1 MNKPWGLFRS
11 LFALAPVLVL
21 VPLVSYRLHY
31 SLPSPATSP
40 TDPVTG
46 FPQISESKILGYAK
60 YLSEDIG
67 YRTVGTKEHALAE
80 AWLLKEAQLI
90 AQRCPK
96 DLECEV
102 WRQSGSGSH
111 RFDMMGKRL
120 YKTYRDLSN
129 IIVRVSNGTD
139 AGKAHAIL
147 VNAHLDST
155 LPSPGAADDALSCG
169 VMLEAFRVLTQT
181 PGWSPHH
188 SIIFLF
194 NNAEESLQDGS
205 HLYSTQD
212 PSASSVR
219 AVINLEAAGTTGPE
233 MLFQATSEQMINAYS
248 RVPRPFG
255 TIMANEVFSSGILLS
270 DTDFRQFEE
279 YLNVTGL
286 DMAIVSNSYLYH
298 MRKDLVENVEPGV
311 AQHMADNTLALLRY
325 LTSPESPLPSLDT
338 GYTKPQTVFFSFFG
352 LFFRYSFQTARI
364 TYFVFF
370 IASLGFVKLTYI
382 DPAPALKKGRT
393 MWQEQLRGMAAVIAA
408 PIGALFGANTVAYIM
423 TKILNKG
430 MSWFS
435 VELSC
440 LVLYLPP
447 ALAGALAS
455 QLLFG
460 RIREVTIFTSLLLLQ
475 SYLAFTLQMIGYG
488 SAAMFYL
495 CALPLGVSLLL
506 NQISALDPEEIHLW
520 TYAISQLVPLMN
532 GTQLCA
538 GLFDVFVPLTGR
550 IGSDAPSEYIIA
562 SMTAL
567 VGAYSYPNVVA
578 FAHRFN
584 RRTLVRSV
592 LLLSVFSSVAILVF
606 KEREVFDEMHQKRL
620 FIIHMEN
627 ITTSENHLLIG
638 SADAAPGYESIAN
651 VVTEGF
657 AGEGVTAVIPVIDE
671 NNRDWDVL
679 YPFSQFLAPYKISLP
694 IVPQYEAAQ
703 ASAAP
708 ASIKIT
714 AVNDVF
720 DKVAGTRK
728 LTLKIDHPEVIWTA
742 LAFDAH
748 VLEWTLDK
756 NPPNE
761 HARHHVKE
769 ASFYGVDTWSFDLV
783 YKIPPSTPE
792 SPSSHL
798 LKIHFSGIK
807 EKAMWPG
814 KKSEKDKGGRAMALF
829 EDLDDY
835 VDKKFGGTV
844 DVLLM
849 GCLGG
854 VVTV

>member
-1 MNKPWGLFRS
+1 MSKPWGLFRS
-11 LFALAPVLVL
+11 LLALAPVLVL

-31 SLPSPATSP
+31 SLPVPLTSL
-40 TDPVTG
+40 TDPSTG
-46 FPQISESKILGYAK
+46 LPQLSESKILWYAK
-60 YLSEDIG
+60 HLSEEIG
-67 YRTVGTKEHALAE
+67 YRTVGTKEHALGD

-90 AQRCPK
+90 AKECPK
-96 DLECEV
+96 GLECEV

-129 IIVRVSNGTD
+129 IVVRVSNGTD

-155 LPSPGAADDALSCG
+155 LPSPGAADDALPCG

-188 SIIFLF
+188 AIVFLF

-212 PSASSVR
+212 RSAPTVR

-233 MLFQATSEQMINAYS
+233 LLFQATSEQMIDAYS

-255 TIMANEVFSSGILLS
+255 TIIANEIFSSGILLS

-298 MRKDLVENVEPGV
+298 MRKDLVENIEPGV
-311 AQHMADNTLALLRY
+311 AQHMADNTLALLQY

-338 GYTKPQTVFFSFFG
+338 GYTKPQTVFYSLFG
-352 LFFRYSFQTARI
+352 LFFRYSFHTAKI

-370 IASLGFVKLTYI
+370 ITSLAFVKLTYV
-382 DPAPALKKGRT
+382 DPAPALKKGRA
-393 MWQEQLRGMAAVIAA
+393 MWQEQLRGIAAAIAA
-408 PIGALFGANTVAYIM
+408 PIGALVGANAVAYLM
-423 TKILNKG
+423 ANVFNKG

-435 VELSC
+435 AELSC
-440 LVLYLPP
+440 LALYLPP

-455 QLLFG
+455 QLIFG
-460 RIREVTIFTSLLLLQ
+460 RVREVTIFTSLLLLQ
-475 SYLAFTLQMIGYG
+475 SSLALSLQMIGYG
-488 SAAMFYL
+488 SAAIYFV
-495 CALPLGVSLLL
+495 CSLPLGVSLVL
-506 NQISALDPEEIHLW
+506 NQIFVSDPEEIRLW
-520 TYAISQLVPLMN
+520 TYAISQLMPLMS
-532 GTQLCA
+532 GTELCA
-538 GLFDVFVPLTGR
+538 TLFDVFVPLTGR
-550 IGSDAPSEYIIA
+550 IGRDAPTEHIIA
-562 SMTAL
+562 SMTVL
-567 VGAYSYPNVVA
+567 VGAMAYPSVIA
-578 FAHRFN
+578 LSHRFS

-592 LLLSVFSSVAILVF
+592 LCLSLLSGVAMLVF
-606 KEREVFDEMHQKRL
+606 MRREPFDEMHQKRL
-620 FIIHMEN
+620 FVIHMEN
-627 ITTSENHLLIG
+627 VTTSENHLLIG
-638 SADAAPGYESIAN
+638 SADAAPGYESITTAI
-651 VVTEGF
+651 TEGF
-657 AGEGVTAVIPVIDE
+657 VGEGATAFVPVVDE
-671 NNRDWDVL
+671 NNGDWDVL
-679 YPFSQFLAPYKISLP
+679 YPFSQFLAPFKIALP
-694 IVPQYEAAQ
+694 TVPHYEAAQ

-714 AVNDVF
+714 ALNDVV
-720 DKVAGTRK
+720 DKEAGTRR

-742 LAFDAH
+742 IAFDAH
-748 VLEWTLDK
+748 VIEWTLDK

-761 HARHHVKE
+761 YARHHVKE
-769 ASFYGVDTWSFDLV
+769 ASFYGVDTWSIDLV
-783 YKIPPSTPE
+783 YKLPPSASE
-792 SPSSHL
+792 SPL

-814 KKSEKDKGGRAMALF
+814 KKGEKDRGGRAMALF
-829 EDLDDY
+829 EDLDEY
-835 VDKKFGGTV
+835 VESKFGGMV

-854 VVTV
+854 VVAV